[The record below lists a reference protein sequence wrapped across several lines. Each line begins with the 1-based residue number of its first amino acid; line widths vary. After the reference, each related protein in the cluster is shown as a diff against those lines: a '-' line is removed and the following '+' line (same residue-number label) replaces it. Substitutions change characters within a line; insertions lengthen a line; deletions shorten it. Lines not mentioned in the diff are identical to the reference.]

1 MPTVPPQSS
10 PGRKS
15 ASLDDLAIDWLV
27 HLHSGHAGPEDAAA
41 FAAWRRQSPVHN
53 AAAVAAETLWRDIGA
68 TRAAAASRRRG
79 FTRRALVGGA
89 LAACVAGLLFVSGFI
104 GSLEAMFADYA
115 TTVGESRRVELLDG
129 SVAILNTRTAI
140 SVDYSD
146 KGRRVRLDA
155 GEATFEVRKDPA
167 RPFVVA
173 ADGGESLAVGT
184 IFTVR
189 RNGNS
194 VSVLVEEGIVQVTAP
209 GRVPVRLSTGRAIA
223 YGQDASGTPEEADIR
238 ALTAWRRGKLIFNRK
253 RLVDVIAEFE
263 RYGRGRIVVADAALG
278 AREVTGVF
286 DLTDPS
292 GLVETVAR
300 TLPGATLLRLP
311 LVTVLY

>member
-1 MPTVPPQSS
+1 MPTVPPQTS

-27 HLHSGHAGPEDAAA
+27 HLHSGHAGPGDAAA
-41 FAAWRRQSPVHN
+41 FAAWRRQSPVHD
-53 AAAVAAETLWRDIGA
+53 AAAVAAETLWQDIGA

-79 FTRRALVGGA
+79 FTRRALMGGA
-89 LAACVAGLLFVSGFI
+89 LAACVAGLIFVVAAADPI
-104 GSLEAMFADYA
+104 AAVFADHA
-115 TTVGESRRVELLDG
+115 TNVGETRRIELPDG
-129 SVAILNTRTAI
+129 SIAILNTRTAI

-184 IFTVR
+184 VFTVR
-189 RNGNS
+189 RNNGS
-194 VSVLVEEGIVQVTAP
+194 VSVLVEEGIVEVTAP
-209 GRVPVRLSTGRAIA
+209 GRVLVRLSTGRAIA
-223 YGQDASGTPEEADIR
+223 YGQDASGTPEEADVR

-253 RLVDVIAEFE
+253 PLVDVVAEFE
-263 RYGRGRIVVADAALG
+263 RYGGGRIVVADAALG
-278 AREVTGVF
+278 ARDVTGVF
-286 DLTDPS
+286 DIADAG

-300 TLPGATLLRLP
+300 TLPGVKILRMPFL
-311 LVTVLY
+311 TVLY